1 MSLSSYTPISHTP
14 PARAEHRLWK
24 VLLHRAGHSF
34 DHWETNK
41 GYWNMLSAANL
52 GFKYPLFMS
61 VSRCVL
67 CFKSKLGFL
76 DAWFVGVSPTE
87 WANNLP
93 GGCSW
98 FSRSCQSCGC
108 GGRSWSRG
116 DFTESAHWV
125 GGCRKYKDAAPGI
138 RCQGNCAKIETKKNK
153 FWKCVQ
159 RRMKWCLN
167 KFQSRVLDYWVEYY
181 QNWVHHD
188 PFGIWFLVR
197 KWSDSLHE

>member
-1 MSLSSYTPISHTP
+1 MSHTASASTGSEKCFYVHP
-14 PARAEHRLWK
+14 
-24 VLLHRAGHSF
+24 GHSF
-34 DHWETNK
+34 DHWETNR
-41 GYWNMLSAANL
+41 
-52 GFKYPLFMS
+52 GFTGVCIRQQILNCKYPLFMFF
-61 VSRCVL
+61 SRCVL
-67 CFKSKLGFL
+67 YSKSKLGFL
-76 DAWFVGVSPTE
+76 DAWFVCVSPTE

-98 FSRSCQSCGC
+98 FSRSCQSCSC

-153 FWKCVQ
+153 FWKCVK